1 MADQVGGAV
10 MHVVRRVGI
19 AIGCLVAAW
28 LSVSLVSGVFLGSA
42 ASGNWLV
49 GLITIALGG
58 LIYQDI
64 TRRERRSV

>member
-1 MADQVGGAV
+1 MI
-10 MHVVRRVGI
+10 HVIRQVGI

-28 LSVSLVSGVFLGSA
+28 LAVSLVSGAFLGSA

-49 GLITIALGG
+49 GLITVVLGG

>member
-1 MADQVGGAV
+1 VI
-10 MHVVRRVGI
+10 HVIRQVGI

-28 LSVSLVSGVFLGSA
+28 LAVSLVSGVFLGSA
-42 ASGNWLV
+42 ASGNWLA
-49 GLITIALGG
+49 GLITVVLGG